1 MVFSDERTVWLANH
15 VLPHEPALRA
25 WLGRWRTHNVDVDD
39 IVQETYAVLAS
50 RPSVSEIVNPRAYC
64 FQTAR
69 SIVLMQLRRT
79 KVVSIRAVEDIDRV
93 GAMADDPS
101 PEQQVSDREQLQKL
115 AEAISDLPRRSREAL
130 TLRIVEGLT
139 QREVGQRLGISENAA
154 QKHIVKSI
162 HLLMNI
168 FGRGGKHDAHASMSM
183 PKDRLKGKSAYYGNP
198 RNQPGD

>member
-1 MVFSDERTVWLANH
+1 MFSNDRATWLANH
-15 VLPHEPALRA
+15 VLPHEPALRV
-25 WLGRWRTHNVDVDD
+25 WLGRWRIYDLDVDD

-50 RPSVSEIVNPRAYC
+50 RPSVSEIDNPRAYC

-69 SIVLMQLRRT
+69 SIVLMHLRRT

-93 GAMADDPS
+93 GGMADDPS
-101 PEQQVSDREQLQKL
+101 PEEQVSDREQFQKL
-115 AEAISDLPRRSREAL
+115 VDAMRDLPSRGRDS
-130 TLRIVEGLT
+130 LRLHIIEGLT

-162 HLLMNI
+162 HLLMNML
-168 FGRGGKHDAHASMSM
+168 GRGGNDKAQASIRR
-183 PKDRLKGKSAYYGNP
+183 PTGRVKDRPGRHGKA